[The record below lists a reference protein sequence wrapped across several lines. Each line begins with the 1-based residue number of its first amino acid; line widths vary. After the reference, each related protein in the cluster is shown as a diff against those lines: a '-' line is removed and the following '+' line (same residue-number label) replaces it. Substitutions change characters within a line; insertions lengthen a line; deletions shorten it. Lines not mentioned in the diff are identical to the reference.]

1 MLQRSRGRYRPYAP
15 DTTFKRW
22 VLSGLQY
29 AIALGAAANIAVLS
43 WQLGVGTVCS
53 WWSETVF
60 GPLVWSILS
69 IPIHLGGTF
78 AIRLRVRRIETDEE
92 KHMDIRFP
100 QWLRQL
106 PKRLSGYCK
115 SEWVPAV
122 AQDKIRTVS
131 FEEGK
136 VYIAWSWFLS
146 TATVI
151 HILFGSLV
159 LSGLLFIGP
168 RDALLVIF
176 RYVVSVLVCRILITF
191 ELAGLEG
198 NSFEK
203 QGSEAVNNGLSSLA
217 SAYAFPPRQRLSPR
231 RLQPAATSPLVSR
244 SRPAYYFDQTIDHF
258 PHSSRYIPHAKGT
271 FKQRYFVE
279 TSYYKPGGPVF
290 LFLGGEGT
298 ITGDTH
304 LDNSL
309 IEQLSKRFNG
319 IGIVIENRYYGAS
332 VPFNTTTTDELL
344 YLTTEQVIA
353 DFDLFA
359 RKVKL
364 PGINGSAN
372 APSTPWIVYGG
383 SYSGALSAFTIKT
396 YPETYYGAISSS
408 GVIHGQVEYP
418 QWYDPIQKFGPQ
430 DCVASVNDI
439 IDKMDAV
446 VLSNNQAA
454 IRELKEIFGLS
465 ALEDIRD
472 FAQTIAFPLGG
483 PFFYPSYSFQ
493 ELNWNPAY
501 GHQDFFDF
509 CSNVTDINAAP
520 DIMAVDNAVAKYTGG
535 KAWKN
540 LGNYAAYIKRVFL
553 PLCTSGDYNS
563 PQCFGTQHPDWWAD
577 TTNGDE
583 RSWLYT
589 TCTEFGAYQAAQPYG
604 TKSLLSRVVNSTY
617 TQEWCTWAFP
627 KGKKNTT
634 PSPSCVMQAFYS
646 TRTIGKHNS
655 IPPAPDNSRWNSYGD
670 FALKADRLL
679 FLDGGADVWRDLCW
693 HSDLAPPRPSYDM
706 QEQHLING
714 AGHVWDLRTLEDI
727 DAEPQFIRAT
737 TKLEIRVVEMWLRE
751 FNSSTYA
758 L

>member
-1 MLQRSRGRYRPYAP
+1 MELFSVFLWLLCY
-15 DTTFKRW
+15 
-22 VLSGLQY
+22 SG
-29 AIALGAAANIAVLS
+29 
-43 WQLGVGTVCS
+43 
-53 WWSETVF
+53 
-60 GPLVWSILS
+60 
-69 IPIHLGGTF
+69 
-78 AIRLRVRRIETDEE
+78 
-92 KHMDIRFP
+92 
-100 QWLRQL
+100 
-106 PKRLSGYCK
+106 
-115 SEWVPAV
+115 
-122 AQDKIRTVS
+122 
-131 FEEGK
+131 
-136 VYIAWSWFLS
+136 
-146 TATVI
+146 
-151 HILFGSLV
+151 
-159 LSGLLFIGP
+159 
-168 RDALLVIF
+168 
-176 RYVVSVLVCRILITF
+176 
-191 ELAGLEG
+191 
-198 NSFEK
+198 
-203 QGSEAVNNGLSSLA
+203 LA

-231 RLQPAATSPLVSR
+231 RLQPAVTSPLVSR

-258 PHSSRYIPHAKGT
+258 PHSSRYAPHAKGT

-290 LFLGGEGT
+290 LFLGGEGS

-309 IEQLSKRFNG
+309 IEQLSKKFNG
-319 IGIVIENRYYGAS
+319 IGIVIENRYYGTS
-332 VPFNTTTTDELL
+332 IPFNTTTTDELL

-364 PGINGSAN
+364 PGINGTAN

-396 YPETYYGAISSS
+396 YPDTYYGAVSSS

-430 DCVASVNDI
+430 DCVASINDI

-446 VLSNNQAA
+446 VLSNNQPA
-454 IRELKEIFGLS
+454 IRELKSIFGLS

-493 ELNWNPAY
+493 EINWNPAY

-509 CSNVTDINAAP
+509 CTNVTDINAAP
-520 DIMAVDNAVAKYTGG
+520 EITAVDNAMAKYTGG
-535 KAWKN
+535 KWKN

-553 PLCTSGDYNS
+553 PLCTSGDLNS
-563 PQCFGTQHPDWWAD
+563 PQCFGTQNPDWWAD
-577 TTNGDE
+577 TTPGDE

-589 TCTEFGAYQAAQPYG
+589 TCTEFGAYQAAYPYG

-627 KGKKNTT
+627 KGK
-634 PSPSCVMQAFYS
+634 
-646 TRTIGKHNS
+646 HNA
-655 IPPAPDNSRWNSYGD
+655 IPPAPDSSRWNAYGD

-693 HSDLAPPRPSYDM
+693 HSDLAPPRPSWDV

-727 DAEPQFIRAT
+727 DTEPQFIRAT
-737 TKLEIRVVEMWLRE
+737 TKLELRVVETWLRE
-751 FNSSTYA
+751 FNSSKSA